1 MSIVYQYDA
10 NAYFVAQCDDYGGSL
25 PHNCTAVKPVLQE
38 GFIPHWTGG
47 LGSAWQQV
55 ENHKGQ
61 EGYLNG
67 EPYTIKDYGPLPEG
81 FSTSK
86 PLPSLEEA
94 KKQARQELKTYR
106 QQIEYGGFMLNG
118 QRWDSEQK
126 DELRLNSAGKIF
138 EAGLPEYPGWKIA
151 DGVYITLTPQLLQQ
165 ATLAFMQHTG
175 AAFALEA
182 AKLNQ
187 INALESSEAVLA
199 WLEDEMKVG
208 WGQAE
213 SDPEPEPEP
222 DPESESAPEAGPE
235 VTPNA

>member
-25 PHNCTAVKPVLQE
+25 PHNCTAVKPALQE
-38 GFIPHWTGG
+38 GFIPLWTG
-47 LGSAWQQV
+47 SKWEQV
-55 ENHKGQ
+55 ENHKGL

-81 FSTSK
+81 FSTTK

-151 DGVYITLTPQLLQQ
+151 DGVYITLTPGILQQ

-182 AKLNQ
+182 AKLGQ

-199 WLEDEMKVG
+199 WLENEMKVG

-213 SDPEPEPEP
+213 PEPEPEP
-222 DPESESAPEAGPE
+222 ELEPELEPE
-235 VTPNA
+235 VNLDAQA